1 MIRASEGRALI
12 NGADAHLNKK
22 KAMTSAGALIKSPE
36 IYPSLTPREPLSIVA
51 EIRGLPR
58 AEAKKIEQ
66 TVAEVK
72 MNECSD
78 KKVGKFSKE
87 KNSPKPPYFA
97 ICD

>member
-1 MIRASEGRALI
+1 M
-12 NGADAHLNKK
+12 
-22 KAMTSAGALIKSPE
+22 
-36 IYPSLTPREPLSIVA
+36 VA

-58 AEAKKIEQ
+58 AEAKKIEE

-72 MNECSD
+72 MNECLD